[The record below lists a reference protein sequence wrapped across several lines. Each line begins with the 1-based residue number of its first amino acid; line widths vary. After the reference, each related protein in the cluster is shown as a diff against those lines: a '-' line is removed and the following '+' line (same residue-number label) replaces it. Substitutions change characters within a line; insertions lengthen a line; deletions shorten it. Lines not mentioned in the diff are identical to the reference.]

1 MPNPMFAA
9 SAAARS
15 QAFAAVAALLLGGC
29 ARAPQSASPE
39 SSGAVQQAR
48 HFADSVRLSHALP
61 GFAATVTQRG
71 RVIWSDG
78 FGFADRERG
87 IPATPE
93 TKFRVG
99 SVSKLFTAVALMR
112 LVDAGAL
119 DLDAPVSGYLER
131 YPPHWPPVT
140 LRQLG
145 GHTAGVR
152 HYRGSEFFSRTSYA
166 TLRDAIE
173 IFLSDSLLFAP
184 GTRYAYSS
192 YGYNLIGA
200 VLEAVVREPFPA
212 IMERLVF
219 APLGM
224 SSTVP
229 DSAGRAIAGRAA
241 LYRVNAEGV
250 SATPEDDLSSRWPS
264 GGYLST
270 TADLTRF
277 ANGVTAPG
285 FLSRAAQDVM
295 FTPQRL
301 TSGDTTLVGIGWRMG
316 TDSTGRRF
324 HHHGGSSNGG
334 AAFLLVYPN
343 ERLVIALASNAF
355 ANWST
360 PEALHIAAL
369 FLR

>member
-1 MPNPMFAA
+1 MTHAA
-9 SAAARS
+9 RAAARS
-15 QAFAAVAALLLGGC
+15 PALIAVAAALVLGGC
-29 ARAPQSASPE
+29 ARAHPGPSAPLP
-39 SSGAVQQAR
+39 GAIQQAR
-48 HFADSVRLSHALP
+48 HFADSLRLSHALP
-61 GFAATVTQRG
+61 GFAATVTRRG
-71 RVIWSDG
+71 RAVWSEG
-78 FGFADRERG
+78 FGSADSERG
-87 IPATPE
+87 ISATPE

-112 LVDAGAL
+112 LIDAGVL
-119 DLDAPVSGYLER
+119 DLDAPVSGYLNT

-140 LRQLG
+140 LRQLA

-166 TLRDAIE
+166 SLRDAIE
-173 IFLSDSLLFAP
+173 IFLPDSLLFAP

-200 VLEAVVREPFPA
+200 VMEAVAREPFPA

-224 SSTVP
+224 GSTEP

-241 LYRVNAEGV
+241 LYRVNAEGA

-270 TADLTRF
+270 TADLARF
-277 ANGVTAPG
+277 ANRVTNQG
-285 FLSRAAQDVM
+285 FLSREALDVM

-301 TSGDTTLVGIGWRMG
+301 TSGDTTLVGIGWRIG
-316 TDSTGRRF
+316 TDSSGRRF
-324 HHHGGSSNGG
+324 YHHGGSSNGG

-343 ERLVIALASNAF
+343 ERLVVALASNAF

-360 PEALHIAAL
+360 PEALHIADL